1 MTCEN
6 FRSRIAE
13 MFDSEHIANDMWKH
27 IAECDNCRNYYAECC
42 ATVNFI
48 TPKAKIPTPNFSTK
62 KSRRSRWHFSRHI
75 RRLSYAALT
84 IMAALLAGIAVYH
97 YDLSDTAHAATQ
109 AFSKASLA
117 MSEAENF
124 TATIMVRTRPQDNF
138 NFIDIDAP
146 FVEHTLAVTHSGNR
160 CLWNISKGNHHVVCD
175 GLAQYQWQDDAAKA
189 YISPNNEN
197 IIGIFNILINIS
209 QLMDSEMAMAKQSG
223 NHYTIAH
230 SDSTLTLTIKSAKKE
245 TPNPIL
251 KQNNYLAQFDNEREY
266 VFDIATNRLR
276 QMRYCVVTDGKKQII
291 LESSFIN
298 YDSNATAAQ
307 TTNVPTTQHEW
318 IDLRSDIEVQ
328 PDRLAMLQNETPTEA
343 ATRILTSIFDQTPST
358 ASEALLFYD
367 TNQLASTWKGYSL
380 IGAKETIL
388 SEGYAGVYVVME
400 VLTPDNRRNT
410 IVMALRNDN
419 PLKIWRV
426 DGGL

>member
-48 TPKAKIPTPNFSTK
+48 TPKAKIPTPNLSTK
-62 KSRRSRWHFSRHI
+62 KSRRSRWHFSRSM
-75 RRLSYAALT
+75 RSLSYAALT

-197 IIGIFNILINIS
+197 IIGIFNILYKSTHGLRNGHGKAIGQPLHNRPFRFNA
-209 QLMDSEMAMAKQSG
+209 D
-223 NHYTIAH
+223 AH
-230 SDSTLTLTIKSAKKE
+230 HKVGQK
-245 TPNPIL
+245 
-251 KQNNYLAQFDNEREY
+251 
-266 VFDIATNRLR
+266 
-276 QMRYCVVTDGKKQII
+276 
-291 LESSFIN
+291 
-298 YDSNATAAQ
+298 
-307 TTNVPTTQHEW
+307 
-318 IDLRSDIEVQ
+318 
-328 PDRLAMLQNETPTEA
+328 
-343 ATRILTSIFDQTPST
+343 
-358 ASEALLFYD
+358 
-367 TNQLASTWKGYSL
+367 
-380 IGAKETIL
+380 
-388 SEGYAGVYVVME
+388 
-400 VLTPDNRRNT
+400 RNT
-410 IVMALRNDN
+410 KPNSQAEQLSCPIRQ
-419 PLKIWRV
+419 
-426 DGGL
+426 

>member
-1 MTCEN
+1 
-6 FRSRIAE
+6 
-13 MFDSEHIANDMWKH
+13 
-27 IAECDNCRNYYAECC
+27 
-42 ATVNFI
+42 
-48 TPKAKIPTPNFSTK
+48 
-62 KSRRSRWHFSRHI
+62 
-75 RRLSYAALT
+75 
-84 IMAALLAGIAVYH
+84 
-97 YDLSDTAHAATQ
+97 
-109 AFSKASLA
+109 
-117 MSEAENF
+117 
-124 TATIMVRTRPQDNF
+124 
-138 NFIDIDAP
+138 
-146 FVEHTLAVTHSGNR
+146 
-160 CLWNISKGNHHVVCD
+160 
-175 GLAQYQWQDDAAKA
+175 
-189 YISPNNEN
+189 
-197 IIGIFNILINIS
+197 
-209 QLMDSEMAMAKQSG
+209 MDSEMAMAKQSG

-298 YDSNATAAQ
+298 YDSNATATQ

-367 TNQLASTWKGYSL
+367 TNQLTNTWKGYSL

-400 VLTPDNRRNT
+400 VLSPDNRRNT

>member
-62 KSRRSRWHFSRHI
+62 KSRRSRWHFSRSM

-138 NFIDIDAP
+138 NFIVFMALCGYAS
-146 FVEHTLAVTHSGNR
+146 F
-160 CLWNISKGNHHVVCD
+160 CLSLFHVFF
-175 GLAQYQWQDDAAKA
+175 Y
-189 YISPNNEN
+189 S
-197 IIGIFNILINIS
+197 
-209 QLMDSEMAMAKQSG
+209 
-223 NHYTIAH
+223 
-230 SDSTLTLTIKSAKKE
+230 
-245 TPNPIL
+245 L
-251 KQNNYLAQFDNEREY
+251 K
-266 VFDIATNRLR
+266 
-276 QMRYCVVTDGKKQII
+276 
-291 LESSFIN
+291 
-298 YDSNATAAQ
+298 
-307 TTNVPTTQHEW
+307 
-318 IDLRSDIEVQ
+318 IDLKSSGK
-328 PDRLAMLQNETPTEA
+328 
-343 ATRILTSIFDQTPST
+343 SIQGDS
-358 ASEALLFYD
+358 
-367 TNQLASTWKGYSL
+367 
-380 IGAKETIL
+380 
-388 SEGYAGVYVVME
+388 YAGAMTFPKDRHGYICSKVIFHK
-400 VLTPDNRRNT
+400 VLFLS
-410 IVMALRNDN
+410 MF
-419 PLKIWRV
+419 
-426 DGGL
+426 